1 MSKKPIIYLLDAS
14 SYIHRAFHAVR
25 GLSTSDGV
33 PTGAVYGFVQML
45 LKVLKEADPEYLA
58 VVYDAKGPTFRHE
71 KYAAYKANRPPLDP
85 ALKTQF
91 PLVRQVVTAFDL
103 PGVEMEG
110 FEADDLMATLSRLAV
125 EKGFEVVLVS
135 GDKDLFQLI
144 SDEITMW
151 DTMKNKRLGPA
162 EVKEKL
168 GLEPEMMVDYQA
180 LTGDSTDNIPG
191 IPGVGPKTAVKL
203 LLQHGNLKEVL
214 AAASDMKK
222 SKLRQNLLE
231 HKDLAWLSRD
241 LVRLAQDA
249 PLEFDPED
257 YKFRKPDPQVLTP
270 VLAKLEFSRLIN
282 EFATPAQEAKTDYR
296 MVLEPAELDGLV
308 AKAREKGYL
317 ALDTETTSVEAMRAR
332 LVGISLS
339 AEPGEAVYIPLG
351 HNLHLGEKQAN
362 KKAFFDY
369 LRPVLADENLAKVGQ
384 NLKYDLTVLKR
395 AGLDVKGVSFDTML
409 ASYLLAPGRTAHNLA
424 AIAAE
429 NLGRSMISFEE
440 AVGGKNK
447 SFADAPLEKAA
458 QYAAED
464 ADVTLQAFKV
474 LGPKL
479 KQSSMEELFYDLEM
493 PLVEVLTRMEMNG
506 VGLDVKGLADLD
518 KELTS
523 QLDAIE
529 ERCYTLA
536 GHKFNLNSPKQL
548 GVVLFEELGLRQIK
562 KTKKKTG
569 YSTDMSVLTQLAEE
583 HELPAELLNYRT
595 LSKLKST
602 YVEALP
608 KLVHPETGR
617 LHTSFNQAVTATGR
631 LSSSNP
637 NLQNIPVRNQL
648 GERIRQCFVPEAGK
662 ILIAADYSQIELR
675 VLAHLSQ
682 DKLLTEDLT
691 QGLDVHTQTAAR
703 LFDTPAEEVTSD
715 QRRRAKTVNFGVLYG
730 MSAFRL
736 AREQKISRTEAQDII
751 DKYLGRYAGIAAF
764 TQENLS
770 HARENGYV
778 TTLLGRRR
786 YLPAI
791 NSSERLARQSAER
804 MALNTPIQGTAA
816 DIIKKA
822 MIKCHEML
830 AKEFPETIMIL
841 QVHDELVFETPEKD
855 KQRLGE
861 RVQDIMQNII
871 ELSVPLDVDVGFGDN
886 WAQAH

>member
-1 MSKKPIIYLLDAS
+1 
-14 SYIHRAFHAVR
+14 
-25 GLSTSDGV
+25 
-33 PTGAVYGFVQML
+33 
-45 LKVLKEADPEYLA
+45 
-58 VVYDAKGPTFRHE
+58 
-71 KYAAYKANRPPLDP
+71 
-85 ALKTQF
+85 
-91 PLVRQVVTAFDL
+91 
-103 PGVEMEG
+103 
-110 FEADDLMATLSRLAV
+110 
-125 EKGFEVVLVS
+125 
-135 GDKDLFQLI
+135 
-144 SDEITMW
+144 
-151 DTMKNKRLGPA
+151 
-162 EVKEKL
+162 
-168 GLEPEMMVDYQA
+168 
-180 LTGDSTDNIPG
+180 
-191 IPGVGPKTAVKL
+191 
-203 LLQHGNLKEVL
+203 
-214 AAASDMKK
+214 
-222 SKLRQNLLE
+222 
-231 HKDLAWLSRD
+231 
-241 LVRLAQDA
+241 
-249 PLEFDPED
+249 
-257 YKFRKPDPQVLTP
+257 
-270 VLAKLEFSRLIN
+270 
-282 EFATPAQEAKTDYR
+282 
-296 MVLEPAELDGLV
+296 
-308 AKAREKGYL
+308 
-317 ALDTETTSVEAMRAR
+317 
-332 LVGISLS
+332 
-339 AEPGEAVYIPLG
+339 
-351 HNLHLGEKQAN
+351 
-362 KKAFFDY
+362 
-369 LRPVLADENLAKVGQ
+369 
-384 NLKYDLTVLKR
+384 
-395 AGLDVKGVSFDTML
+395 
-409 ASYLLAPGRTAHNLA
+409 
-424 AIAAE
+424 
-429 NLGRSMISFEE
+429 
-440 AVGGKNK
+440 
-447 SFADAPLEKAA
+447 
-458 QYAAED
+458 
-464 ADVTLQAFKV
+464 
-474 LGPKL
+474 
-479 KQSSMEELFYDLEM
+479 MEELFYDLEM

>member
-1 MSKKPIIYLLDAS
+1 MSNKPKIYLLDAS

-45 LKVLKEADPEYLA
+45 LKVLKDADPEYLA

-71 KYAAYKANRPPLDP
+71 MYPAYKANRPPLDP
-85 ALKTQF
+85 TLKAQF

-110 FEADDLMATLSRLAV
+110 YEADDLMATLCRLAV
-125 EKGFEVVLVS
+125 EKDFEVVLVS
-135 GDKDLFQLI
+135 GDKDLFQLL
-144 SDEITMW
+144 SDRVTMW

-168 GLEPEMMVDYQA
+168 GLGPEMMIDFQA

-203 LLQHGNLKEVL
+203 LLEHGSLEKVL
-214 AAASDMKK
+214 EGAADMKK
-222 SKLRQNLLE
+222 SKMRENLLQ

-241 LVRLAQDA
+241 LVSLAQDA
-249 PLEFDPED
+249 PLGFEPED
-257 YKFRKPDPQVLTP
+257 YKVRKPDPQVLTP
-270 VLAKLEFSRLIN
+270 VLAKLEFNRLIN
-282 EFATPAQEAKTDYR
+282 EFATPPQEVETDYR
-296 MVLEPAELDGLV
+296 MVLDPSELDGLI
-308 AKAREKGYL
+308 ARAGEIGCL

-339 AEPGEAVYIPLG
+339 AEPGKAVYIPLG
-351 HNLHLGEKQAN
+351 HNLHLGEKQADQ
-362 KKAFFDY
+362 KAVFDY
-369 LRPVLADENLAKVGQ
+369 LKPVFADESLAKVGQ
-384 NLKYDLTVLKR
+384 NIKYDLTVLER
-395 AGLDVKGVSFDTML
+395 AGLSVKGVSFDTML
-409 ASYLLAPGRTAHNLA
+409 ASYLLAPGRTAHNLT

-447 SFADAPLEKAA
+447 SFADAPLEKAT

-464 ADVTLQAFKV
+464 ADVTFQAFKV
-474 LGPKL
+474 LEPKL
-479 KQSSMEELFYDLEM
+479 KQSSMEELFYELEM

-569 YSTDMSVLTQLAEE
+569 YSTDMSVLTQLAED

-608 KLVHPETGR
+608 KLVHPETKR

-637 NLQNIPVRNQL
+637 NLQNIPVRTQL

-662 ILIAADYSQIELR
+662 VLVAADYSQIELR
-675 VLAHLSQ
+675 VLAHLSK
-682 DKLLTEDLT
+682 DELLTQDLS

-703 LFDTPAEEVTSD
+703 LFEIPAEEVTGD

-736 AREQKISRTEAQDII
+736 AREQKISRGEAQDII
-751 DKYLGRYAGIAAF
+751 DRYLGRYAGIAAF
-764 TQENLS
+764 TQDNLTY
-770 HARENGYV
+770 ARENGYV

-791 NSSERLARQSAER
+791 NSTDRLARQSAER

-830 AKEFPETIMIL
+830 VNEFPETMMIL

-855 KQRLGE
+855 RERLSE

-871 ELSVPLDVDVGFGDN
+871 ELSVPLDVDLGWGDN

>member
-1 MSKKPIIYLLDAS
+1 MSNKPKIYLLDAS

-45 LKVLKEADPEYLA
+45 LKVLKDADPEYLA

-71 KYAAYKANRPPLDP
+71 MYPAYKANRPPLDP
-85 ALKTQF
+85 TLKAQF

-110 FEADDLMATLSRLAV
+110 YEADDLMATLCRLAV
-125 EKGFEVVLVS
+125 EKDFEVVLVS
-135 GDKDLFQLI
+135 GDKDLFQLL
-144 SDEITMW
+144 SDRVTMW

-168 GLEPEMMVDYQA
+168 GLGPEMMIDFQA

-203 LLQHGNLKEVL
+203 LLEHGSLEKVL
-214 AAASDMKK
+214 EGAADMKK
-222 SKLRQNLLE
+222 SKMRENLLQ

-241 LVRLAQDA
+241 LVSLAQDA
-249 PLEFDPED
+249 PLGFEPED
-257 YKFRKPDPQVLTP
+257 YKVRKPDPQVLTP
-270 VLAKLEFSRLIN
+270 VLAKLEFNRLIN
-282 EFATPAQEAKTDYR
+282 EFATPAQEVETDYR
-296 MVLEPAELDGLV
+296 MVLDPSELDGLI
-308 AKAREKGYL
+308 ARAGEIGCL

-339 AEPGEAVYIPLG
+339 AEPGKAVYIPLG
-351 HNLHLGEKQAN
+351 HNLHLGEKQADQ
-362 KKAFFDY
+362 KAVFDY
-369 LRPVLADENLAKVGQ
+369 LKPVFADESLAKVGQ
-384 NLKYDLTVLKR
+384 NIKYDLTVLER
-395 AGLDVKGVSFDTML
+395 AGLSVKGVSFDTML
-409 ASYLLAPGRTAHNLA
+409 ASYLLAPGRTAHNLT

-447 SFADAPLEKAA
+447 SFADAPLEKAT

-464 ADVTLQAFKV
+464 ADVTFQAFKV
-474 LGPKL
+474 LEPKL
-479 KQSSMEELFYDLEM
+479 KQSSMEELFYELEM

-569 YSTDMSVLTQLAEE
+569 YSTDMSVLTQLAED

-608 KLVHPETGR
+608 KLVHPETKR

-637 NLQNIPVRNQL
+637 NLQNIPVRTQL

-662 ILIAADYSQIELR
+662 VLVAADYSQIELR
-675 VLAHLSQ
+675 VLAHLSK
-682 DKLLTEDLT
+682 DELLTQDLS

-703 LFDTPAEEVTSD
+703 LFEIPAEEVTGD

-736 AREQKISRTEAQDII
+736 AREQKISRGEAQDII
-751 DKYLGRYAGIAAF
+751 DRYLGRYAGIAAF
-764 TQENLS
+764 TQDNLTY
-770 HARENGYV
+770 ARENGYV

-791 NSSERLARQSAER
+791 NSTDRLARQSAER

-830 AKEFPETIMIL
+830 VNEFPETMMIL

-855 KQRLGE
+855 RERLSE

-871 ELSVPLDVDVGFGDN
+871 ELSVPLDVDLGWGDN